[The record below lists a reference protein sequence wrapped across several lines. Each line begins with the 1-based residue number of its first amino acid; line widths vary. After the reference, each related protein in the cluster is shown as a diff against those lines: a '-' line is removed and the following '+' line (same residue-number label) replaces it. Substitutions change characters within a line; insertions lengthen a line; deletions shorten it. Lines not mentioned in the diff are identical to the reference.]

1 VEWLSSASY
10 NNAPTDLTFHAP
22 SPDGCALAAVLAAFW
37 GVRNGQGS
45 SGLAA
50 GLAAAVDQVN
60 REPAAAASPVIGAL
74 ASGLALALAGEAA
87 VTLPDADV
95 LFGLGG
101 RSAHGARAFL
111 ATAERSVERIAAAL
125 TAGGG
130 RAGGPAGA
138 AGVWAPRDVGA
149 AARAY
154 GCALSGAEAEALHGA
169 LVAAA
174 RRERTDTASLALPGG
189 FLLAEDARLAPVAFL
204 AAWAGAETHR
214 CCAVALR
221 CGFVVGAALAAQP
234 SPAPPFAAAAATSV
248 LALVQMALAHRSP
261 PLLRLHRQFAGRGA
275 AAHVAAAAA
284 DTYALAVALAAGGS
298 SAASAVDRWGRT
310 LLHAA
315 MLPLP
320 GGTCGAATQAVC
332 AQLLS
337 RGVAVNA
344 RDQTRLGRSALHCL
358 AALPAD
364 AAAIDS
370 ELYQLTVFLLAAGAD
385 AAAPDGDG
393 FTPLQVACRTGPHAA
408 PVAHAILAH
417 AFSADA
423 ESNSALGE
431 GMGGSSAAAESAVAG
446 AVLARA
452 RTPAGETA
460 LTLALQPGGML
471 WCTDGQRPAS
481 RHVFPAAVRL
491 VAAFAGVE
499 ARLSSLTGACPR
511 PFQDGGGLTGAERD
525 AVLQTEVRRGTAACD
540 TAQALKL

>member
-1 VEWLSSASY
+1 MILSAPPSFFFLFLKPRSKMKRSEAQATDSSKRGRPAKAAGPDTDLRPLVEWLSSASY

-214 CCAVALR
+214 CCAVA
-221 CGFVVGAALAAQP
+221 
-234 SPAPPFAAAAATSV
+234 
-248 LALVQMALAHRSP
+248 
-261 PLLRLHRQFAGRGA
+261 
-275 AAHVAAAAA
+275 
-284 DTYALAVALAAGGS
+284 
-298 SAASAVDRWGRT
+298 
-310 LLHAA
+310 
-315 MLPLP
+315 
-320 GGTCGAATQAVC
+320 
-332 AQLLS
+332 
-337 RGVAVNA
+337 
-344 RDQTRLGRSALHCL
+344 
-358 AALPAD
+358 
-364 AAAIDS
+364 
-370 ELYQLTVFLLAAGAD
+370 
-385 AAAPDGDG
+385 PDMEKK
-393 FTPLQVACRTGPHAA
+393 R
-408 PVAHAILAH
+408 
-417 AFSADA
+417 
-423 ESNSALGE
+423 
-431 GMGGSSAAAESAVAG
+431 
-446 AVLARA
+446 
-452 RTPAGETA
+452 
-460 LTLALQPGGML
+460 
-471 WCTDGQRPAS
+471 RP
-481 RHVFPAAVRL
+481 
-491 VAAFAGVE
+491 
-499 ARLSSLTGACPR
+499 
-511 PFQDGGGLTGAERD
+511 
-525 AVLQTEVRRGTAACD
+525 
-540 TAQALKL
+540 